1 MVLWGEQRAPT
12 RGPKPSLTVGAIAA
26 AGIAIAAADGL
37 PAVSM
42 QRVAADLG
50 CTKMAL
56 YRYLP
61 GKAELVALMVER
73 SLGAPPALPRDDWR
87 TALGEWTGR
96 LIRGFLD
103 NPWTLPATV
112 GARPIG
118 PNEIAWTEAA
128 LLALDGLPLSGA
140 ERLDTVAVLAGHARA
155 LAEQATAQQSESGL
169 VAAMAEHAD
178 RFPALAATLADLD
191 PRAADQAFGYGLELI
206 LDGLAAL
213 IARRRPA
220 RPA

>member
-12 RGPKPSLTVGAIAA
+12 RGPKPSLTVDGIAA
-26 AGIAIAAADGL
+26 AGIAIAAAEGL
-37 PAVSM
+37 GAVSM

-73 SLGAPPALPRDDWR
+73 SLGAPPVLPRDDWR
-87 TALGEWTGR
+87 AALAEWTGR
-96 LIRGFLD
+96 LMRGFLE

-112 GARPIG
+112 GPRPVG
-118 PNEIAWTEAA
+118 PSEIAWTEAA

-140 ERLDTVAVLAGHARA
+140 ERLDTIAVLVGHARG
-155 LAEQATAQQSESGL
+155 LAEQATAQLTESGL

-178 RFPALAATLADLD
+178 RFPALAAALNDLRPGD
-191 PRAADQAFGYGLELI
+191 ADQAFDFGLERI
-206 LDGLAAL
+206 LDGLSVL
-213 IARRRPA
+213 IDRRR
-220 RPA
+220 